1 MGIFP
6 GKAQKGVH
14 IRFILNIAG
23 SDSCGGAGTHA
34 DIKTIGG
41 LGCHAVTAITAVTAQ
56 NSQGV
61 FAIHEVPEGFIA
73 LQIETIVKDLSPD
86 AMKIGMLPSSLAI
99 REVAEAIKK
108 TGIKKIVL
116 DPVIKATAGGNF
128 LEDSSIPVMKE
139 ILFPLIRV
147 ITPNMDEAAV
157 LAGTSVGNVK
167 EMEEAAKKLKKLG
180 PDVIIT
186 GGHLQ
191 ESCIDLL
198 YDGKNMHH
206 FQDSRMDTPNTHGSG
221 CVFSASVATFLALDY
236 SVAESARF
244 AHIYTRRAI
253 ERGYP
258 LGHGPGPVNPGP
270 LEEIGGL

>member
-86 AMKIGMLPSSLAI
+86 AMKIGMLPSSLASC
-99 REVAEAIKK
+99 RGNKK
-108 TGIKKIVL
+108 NGNKKNRSGSR
-116 DPVIKATAGGNF
+116 DQS
-128 LEDSSIPVMKE
+128 DCRRQ
-139 ILFPLIRV
+139 FP
-147 ITPNMDEAAV
+147 
-157 LAGTSVGNVK
+157 
-167 EMEEAAKKLKKLG
+167 
-180 PDVIIT
+180 
-186 GGHLQ
+186 
-191 ESCIDLL
+191 
-198 YDGKNMHH
+198 
-206 FQDSRMDTPNTHGSG
+206 
-221 CVFSASVATFLALDY
+221 
-236 SVAESARF
+236 
-244 AHIYTRRAI
+244 
-253 ERGYP
+253 
-258 LGHGPGPVNPGP
+258 
-270 LEEIGGL
+270 